1 MFASFLNALSLRS
14 LTFMMLISGAF
25 LYLFRFAV
33 KLPELLFHAS
43 IEDETL
49 IELKTQLLDFLRYQL
64 FTPSFMF
71 NMSVFGLFLSLHYRN
86 QESKRMNC

>member
-1 MFASFLNALSLRS
+1 
-14 LTFMMLISGAF
+14 MMLISGAF
-25 LYLFRFAV
+25 FFFFGFAV
-33 KLPELLFHAS
+33 KLPELLIHAS
-43 IEDETL
+43 IEEETL

-71 NMSVFGLFLSLHYRN
+71 NMSVFGHFLSLHYRN